1 MLFEIGSSLFLS
13 AGLLLSIRNKEMP
26 DKKKIEKIF
35 EYTKIWVTTLNG
47 DIKKPI
53 FIRKEEIANNGFK
66 YVYRL
71 PLGLP
76 SKVFQKLNDN
86 VGVFKDGLNKNVEIE
101 FDGMLHVNVY
111 EHDLPSDW
119 NYEEVMPSLNKGSW
133 NIPVGQTF
141 KGKVFRDFDKIPHSV
156 IGGTTRYGKTVFL
169 KSTMTSLILT
179 NPNDIEFYIID
190 LKNKLEF
197 GKYEKLKQVKQV
209 AGTPEEAL
217 EMLNVLSTHMGSMM
231 DYFRKNNI
239 TNIVD
244 SPIKKRLFVIVD
256 EANRLIPE
264 NRSDKVKMAI
274 KRHLEDIACVM
285 GGLGVRLIFCTQYP
299 VSTTLPRDIKQNSDA
314 KFSFRLQNKY
324 ASEVVLGEGNGHAA
338 DLENVRGRCISIQGA
353 DLVEMQTPNITD
365 EQMMSLLSEYI
376 EEDNIIEEREST
388 SDVIQIR
395 DIES

>member
-1 MLFEIGSSLFLS
+1 MFFEIGSSLFLS
-13 AGLLLSIRNKEMP
+13 AGLLLSIRNKEMS

-35 EYTKIWVTTLNG
+35 EYTKIWVTTLKG
-47 DIKKPI
+47 DIKKPV
-53 FIRKEEIANNGFK
+53 FVRKEVISDDGFK

-76 SKVFQKLNDN
+76 SKVLQKLNDN

-111 EHDLPSDW
+111 EHDLPTDW
-119 NYEEVMPSLNKGSW
+119 DYKYVASTLSKGSW
-133 NIPVGQTF
+133 SIPVGQTF
-141 KGKVFRDFDKIPHSV
+141 KGKVYRDFDKFPHTV

-169 KSTMTSLILT
+169 KSTMTSLILN
-179 NPNDIEFYIID
+179 NPNSIEFYIID

-197 GKYEKLKQVKQV
+197 GKYERLKQVKHV

-217 EMLNVLSTHMGSMM
+217 EMLDGLSIQMSNMM

-239 TNIVD
+239 TNIID
-244 SPIKKRLFVIVD
+244 SPIKKRIFVIVD

-264 NRSDKVKMAI
+264 SRSDKVKMSI

-338 DLENVRGRCISIQGA
+338 DLDNVKGRCISIQGA
-353 DLVEMQTPNITD
+353 ELVEMQTPNITD
-365 EQMMSLLSEYI
+365 NQMMDLLSEYI
-376 EEDNIIEEREST
+376 EEDNTIEERKNT

-395 DIES
+395 NVEP